1 MVMETIT
8 LTSKR
13 QATLPAKLCEEIGV
27 KPGDKLVLQRQ
38 IIDNKP
44 AWVLRTPTTLEM
56 PWLGSLHEYADE
68 KSHDMDDIRASI
80 GRSIGEKQ

>member
-1 MVMETIT
+1 MMETIT

-27 KPGDKLVLQRQ
+27 KPGDKLVLQRH

-44 AWVLRTPTTLEM
+44 AWVLRTPASLDM
-56 PWLGSLHEYADE
+56 PWFGTLHEYALG
-68 KSHDMDDIRASI
+68 KSHDMSDIRASI
-80 GRSIGEKQ
+80 GKAVGENK